1 MRIVILMSFLI
12 FSVALRVEAAS
23 LSPEASAS
31 EMLKNYQT
39 RIKNKETDK
48 ANELR
53 SLASSVNAQTAV
65 INKEQLEK
73 LKTTKDAKQIAEIK
87 KFYADKVNKLK
98 EQQGVQTKQINDRM
112 NKELNE
118 LRAELKDVQ
127 AQQQAER
134 KSRERDALK
143 LKQEKA
149 KRLKAVPSSA
159 ELKKME
165 KATELEEEKKL
176 KAAKA
181 KRALEQAAWQKR
193 YQGKE
198 QVILDLANN
207 PVN

>member
-118 LRAELKDVQ
+118 LRAELKAVQ